1 MQVNKNR
8 VKKLKKPPEGGF
20 FIELSS
26 LAMAEE
32 STDHHLA
39 LHQSQDYLQH
49 RLLVAEAH
57 DLP

>member
-1 MQVNKNR
+1 MTSI
-8 VKKLKKPPEGGF
+8 KKPPEGGF